1 MKKMKVLFVAAEA
14 AGFIKV
20 GGLGDVA
27 GELPCK
33 LKESGADVCLV
44 IPAHQEIDAATREI
58 SEFTVKM
65 GTGEETCV
73 LKEAVD
79 APVTTLLIGSD
90 RYFGRPSVYGYSDDA
105 ERFTFLPGDLSVAEG
120 FGFQT

>member
-58 SEFTVKM
+58 SEFTVKWV
-65 GTGEETCV
+65 TGRNLYSE
-73 LKEAVD
+73 
-79 APVTTLLIGSD
+79 GS
-90 RYFGRPSVYGYSDDA
+90 GC
-105 ERFTFLPGDLSVAEG
+105 TGDYPAYR
-120 FGFQT
+120 